1 MPFTSTLHKSR
12 LEPTRVKPIKGYTL
26 TGFYLDRKYESRV
39 EVNALANTLAY
50 YDTATITVNVL

>member
-1 MPFTSTLHKSR
+1 MPFTSTLDKAR
-12 LEPTRVKPIKGYTL
+12 LEPTRVEPIKGYTL
-26 TGFYLDRKYESRV
+26 AGSNLARKYESRV